1 MKPHFG
7 PRIFIFCLAIVVLV
21 LAGCEKE
28 RPAPASANGTA
39 APRGAVLPT
48 PPPGVAQTRVA
59 PLASGGAPASA
70 EVAPARLGAASPTPA
85 PPQSMTAGA
94 PVATTDS
101 SSEASFTYK
110 VVAGDTLNAIA
121 RRFKTSTAAITGLNP
136 NLNPNKLSIGQ
147 TLTIPGTASAGSAG
161 TTADATPSSGK
172 TTTYVVRSGDTL
184 NSIAKRLGVTASAL
198 QKANNITNPNRIYV
212 GQQLIVP

>member
-1 MKPHFG
+1 MEHRFG
-7 PRIFIFCLAIVVLV
+7 PRIFICCLAIVVLV

-28 RPAPASANGTA
+28 RPASTPANGTA
-39 APRGAVLPT
+39 APRGATLPT
-48 PPPGVAQTRVA
+48 PPPGIAQTRVA
-59 PLASGGAPASA
+59 PLASGGAPTSA
-70 EVAPARLGAASPTPA
+70 EVAPARLGAATPA

-94 PVATTDS
+94 PVATTDTA
-101 SSEASFTYK
+101 SEAAFTYK

-121 RRFKTSTAAITGLNP
+121 KKYKTSPAAIIGLNSG
-136 NLNPNKLSIGQ
+136 LNPNKLSIGQ
-147 TLTIPGTASAGSAG
+147 SLTIPGTASAGSAG
-161 TTADATPSSGK
+161 TSTTAAATPSSGK

-184 NSIAKRLGVTASAL
+184 NSIAKRLGVLASAL